1 MLRHV
6 ALNVLQAPQLI
17 GQRTVSRRL
26 LIDAAIYKCAH
37 LFLQFADT
45 RAQRIVR
52 GGVLFHLLLV
62 LLQLGLRLRELLSLF
77 TQLFDKRLMGFDFL
91 PDGDLTLREPAA
103 PLEALGGKD
112 VGASDGLVFLFEL
125 PDVMQVLIDRVI
137 DLIEPLLDLGG
148 HLREAGI
155 HRRTAL
161 DGGVREAVD
170 APNGFI
176 DRSEELPVVQR
187 RLEVHRSVCSFCH

>member
-1 MLRHV
+1 M
-6 ALNVLQAPQLI
+6 
-17 GQRTVSRRL
+17 
-26 LIDAAIYKCAH
+26 
-37 LFLQFADT
+37 
-45 RAQRIVR
+45 R
-52 GGVLFHLLLV
+52 GGVSLHLFLV
-62 LLQLGLRLRELLSLF
+62 LLQFGFRLGELLSLF
-77 TQLFDKRLMGFDFL
+77 AQLFDKCLMGFDFL
-91 PDGDLTLREPAA
+91 PNGHLTLRKPAA

-161 DGGVREAVD
+161 DGGVR
-170 APNGFI
+170 
-176 DRSEELPVVQR
+176 
-187 RLEVHRSVCSFCH
+187 